1 MPFDWSNFSLSFVSL
16 FVALDIIGLVPIYLS
31 MTSSMSEQSRRQVV
45 NTSMLVALGVAIVF
59 LFVGQSVF
67 KHLGIEI
74 YDFRVAGGIILLLVA
89 LADLV
94 GHQEA
99 ANRGTG
105 STGIVPLALPLIT
118 GPGVLTTLI
127 LQVNSVGYAVTLLAL
142 VVNYLLGW
150 FVLRHSG
157 VVQRAIGKDGTV
169 AVSKI
174 MALLLA
180 AISIAMIRSG
190 IFGAIEAYRLTPTP

>member
-31 MTSSMSEQSRRQVV
+31 MTSSMTEDSRRQVV
-45 NTSMLVALGVAIVF
+45 NTSMVVALGVAIVF
-59 LFVGQSVF
+59 LFVGQTVF